1 MSVHTLEKA
10 EETERIPVFQA
21 ERYAEVEQRVLCQL
35 IEAVLYEGI
44 AQFSYE
50 PSSEDKR
57 RGTFTIPGIDSRG
70 LPVEYV
76 CRGRRMLSFNR
87 LRVERGTLVRR
98 GGEGETPAP
107 AALAGFAEE
116 VLGRVRAVEQLVP
129 FMMELE
135 RTLANDAQ
143 SQDYRSALEAPGEET
158 DYDELEAWLDG
169 HPYHPCYKS
178 RIGFGL
184 RENASYG
191 PEFGTEIRPVWVA
204 ISRSRGLLALSAEA
218 DYDSFLRQELEEET
232 VRSFAAKL
240 ERQGLSLGDY
250 LLLPV
255 HPWQWEH
262 VVLPGFHRQLA
273 DRELVPLGSGPD
285 GYRAQQSVRSLANR
299 SSKDKAYLKLALGIV
314 NTSTRRTLAK
324 HTVLNAPL
332 VSDWLAELVRGD
344 EVARGLDFVLLSEFA
359 GVSYD
364 YETLPQTM
372 QVSAYGSLGAI
383 WRQSVHPHL
392 RPGERA
398 VPLSALCLSA
408 GGGSFAEPWLR
419 RYGLEAWARRVLEVT
434 ATPLIHM
441 LYAHGIALES
451 HAQNLILIHRD
462 GLPVRLAL
470 KDFHD
475 GLRFSKPH
483 LTHPGLCPELN
494 PEPARHRALNRH
506 SYMQTDDPEA
516 VKDFLHS
523 AFFFV
528 FASDLCL
535 FLHERHGLKEETF
548 WQLAADVIHDYQD
561 KYPQHA
567 ANYARYDLFSET
579 IRIEQLARRRLWKD
593 AEVDP
598 KAVPNP
604 LRSHRREGGGLE

>member
-1 MSVHTLEKA
+1 MHTLDKT
-10 EETERIPVFQA
+10 EETERIPVFHA
-21 ERYAEVEQRVLCQL
+21 DHYAEVEQRVLCQL
-35 IEAVLYEGI
+35 IEAALYEGI
-44 AQFSYE
+44 AQYSFE
-50 PSSEDKR
+50 PRSEDER
-57 RGTFTIPGIDSRG
+57 SGTYAIAGIDSRG
-70 LPVEYV
+70 LPVEYA
-76 CRGRRMLSFNR
+76 CRGRRMLSFGR
-87 LRVERGTLVRR
+87 LRVERGLVVRR
-98 GGEGETPAP
+98 GGEGETP

-116 VLGRVRAVEQLVP
+116 VLGRVRNTEQLVP
-129 FMMELE
+129 FMAELE

-143 SQDYRSALEAPGEET
+143 AQAYRAGLNAPGEDA

-184 RENASYG
+184 RENAAFG
-191 PEFGTEIRPVWVA
+191 PEFSAELRPVWVA
-204 ISRSRGLLALSAEA
+204 ASRARSLLALSAEA
-218 DYDSFLRQELEEET
+218 DYDSFLRRELGEET

-240 ERQGLSLGDY
+240 ESQGLSLGDY

-273 DRELVPLGSGPD
+273 DRELVLLGSGPD
-285 GYRAQQSVRSLANR
+285 SYRAQQSVRSLANR

-332 VSDWLAELVRGD
+332 VSDWLTALTRSD
-344 EVARGLDFVLLSEFA
+344 EVARELDFALLSEFA
-359 GVSYD
+359 GISYD
-364 YETLPQTM
+364 YETLPLTM
-372 QVSAYGSLGAI
+372 QASAYGSLGAI

-392 RPGERA
+392 RPRERA
-398 VPLSALCLSA
+398 VPLSALCLTA
-408 GGGSFAEPWLR
+408 GDSSFIEPWLR
-419 RYGLEAWARRVLEVT
+419 RYGLEAWTRRVLEVT

-441 LYAHGIALES
+441 LYAHGIAMES

-475 GLRFSKPH
+475 GLRFSKSH
-483 LTHPGLCPELN
+483 LTHPELCPELN

-506 SYMQTDDPEA
+506 SYMQTDDLES

-528 FASDLCL
+528 FAADLCL
-535 FLHERHGLKEETF
+535 FLNERHGLKEETF
-548 WQLAADVIHDYQD
+548 WELAADVIYDYQD
-561 KYPQHA
+561 RYPQHA

-604 LRSHRREGGGLE
+604 LRLYRREGGGQG